1 MGFKRFKNWKLFSK
15 IFTITIVNIVLFV
28 LGALFFIMPRVEANI
43 QSERREGI
51 KQVMELAVNAI
62 QKYCVKAEA
71 GDLTLNQAQK
81 LAADEVR
88 NIRYAGDNYLWINDT
103 EHTMIMHPTKPSLNG
118 KKIDGIKDPNG
129 KYLFKDAV
137 AICRDKGEGY
147 VDYMWPKPGHDQPV
161 PKISYVKLVPS
172 WNWVIG
178 TGVYVD
184 DIANTVGNVRNM
196 TLLITLSCGA
206 LAIVLTVLVAFQITK
221 PVAKG
226 AMFADQIASG
236 DLSQEMSL
244 EQKDEVGALILS
256 LNTMAQK
263 LRTMFQDIT
272 GGVNVLTSSATE
284 LSAISE
290 QMHQGSTQTNE
301 KSTIVAETAT
311 EISSRMD
318 SVAAATEQAATNVS
332 MVAAAVEEMTSTVS
346 EISEHS
352 GQASAITAQSVAQS
366 QKTAKIVDELGT
378 SALDITRV
386 TEVITEISEQTNLLA
401 LNATIEAARAGE
413 AGKGFA
419 VVANEIKDL
428 ARQTADATTEI
439 RVKIE
444 NIQNTTNTAVS
455 EIDQIAK
462 IITEANDIV
471 SNIASSVEE
480 QTNVTNEIASN
491 VMEASVGIQ
500 DINEHIAHNSSAFQD
515 IAHDIQQIDQAANEF
530 ASSSSQVSSSAG
542 ELSNLSEQLNTML
555 NRFKIK

>member
-1 MGFKRFKNWKLFSK
+1 MNFKRFRNWKLFSK

-28 LGALFFIMPRVEANI
+28 LGALFFIMPRIETNI

-62 QKYCVKAEA
+62 QKYRVKAEK
-71 GDLTLNQAQK
+71 GDLTLEQAQK
-81 LAADEVR
+81 AAAEEVQS
-88 NIRYAGDNYLWINDT
+88 IRYAGDNYLWINDT
-103 EHTMIMHPTKPSLNG
+103 DHTMIMHPTKPSLNG

-137 AICRDKGEGY
+137 AVCRDKGAGY
-147 VDYMWPKPGHDQPV
+147 VNYMWPKPGYDDPV

-172 WNWVIG
+172 WNWIVG

-184 DIANTVGNVRNM
+184 DIASTVGNVRNM
-196 TLLITLSCGA
+196 TMLITFTCGA
-206 LAIVLTVLVAFQITK
+206 LAIGLTLLVAFQITK
-221 PVAKG
+221 PVTKSAV
-226 AMFADQIASG
+226 FADQIASG
-236 DLSQEMSL
+236 DLSQEMTL
-244 EQKDEVGALILS
+244 EQKDEVGALVLS

-263 LRTMFQDIT
+263 LRTMFRDIS
-272 GGVNVLTSSATE
+272 GGVQVLTSSATE

-290 QMHQGSTQTNE
+290 QMHQGSSETNK
-301 KSTIVAETAT
+301 KSTTVAETAT
-311 EISSRMD
+311 KISSRME
-318 SVAAATEQAATNVS
+318 SVAAATEQAASNVS
-332 MVAAAVEEMTSTVS
+332 MVATAVEEMTNTVS
-346 EISEHS
+346 QISEHS
-352 GQASAITAQSVAQS
+352 GQASAITLQSVTQS
-366 QKTAKIVDELGT
+366 QNTAKIVDELGT
-378 SALDITRV
+378 SALDISRV

-428 ARQTADATTEI
+428 ARQTAEATTEI

-462 IITEANDIV
+462 TITEANDIV

-480 QTNVTNEIASN
+480 QTSVTNEIASN
-491 VMEASVGIQ
+491 VMEASAGIQ
-500 DINEHIAHNSSAFQD
+500 DINENIARNTSEFQN
-515 IAHDIQQIDQAANEF
+515 IAQDIQQIDQAANEL
-530 ASSSSQVSSSAG
+530 ATSSSQVNGSAD
-542 ELSNLSEQLNTML
+542 ELSTLSEQLNTML
-555 NRFKIK
+555 NRFKI